1 MALLW
6 VAFFLQQG
14 TRQIFGATLTS
25 IQSSLGVSA
34 AQIGMVATVFT
45 FAYGLS
51 VPFAGVAADLLNRK
65 WMVVSGVFV
74 FCLGIFASGFV
85 ASLGLLVVT
94 YGILNGFGQSFY
106 YPSSTSIIGELHKE
120 TRATALSIL
129 QMGLYAGIV
138 GCSAASGWLAERGA
152 DGWRTPF
159 IAFGGLGILWAAVM
173 ALGLRGRI
181 SSPKECK
188 VAVAT
193 GSSGVSEKSESNQPN
208 STRSTCSTRLN
219 KNLQD
224 SKTPKNSP
232 APQASG
238 WVSAKHEL
246 RSSRK
251 APSESNKP
259 SLKEAFMVF
268 LGNPSALLL
277 AAGLGMMIYVDVGFK
292 TWMPSH
298 LAESFGMAKGSAALN
313 AVLWHYLGAF
323 AGVALGSRISDRLVA
338 KRPSVRMETNIAG
351 LALAVPFIAWMAYAP
366 SLLSCCVAMALFGV
380 FRGVYDSNLMASLFD
395 IIPQKYHAS
404 GAGIMLSCAFVF
416 GSTSPLVLG
425 FVKDAFSS
433 TTALASLSLFYL
445 VGAGVIAIARHRQY
459 HGIIR
464 ALS

>member
-1 MALLW
+1 MHYKWRALALLW

-25 IQSSLGVSA
+25 IQSSLGVGA
-34 AQIGMVATVFT
+34 AQIGIVATVFT

-51 VPFAGVAADLLNRK
+51 VPFAGVAADLFNRK

-85 ASLGLLVVT
+85 ASLGLLVVS

-129 QMGLYAGIV
+129 QMGLYAGII
-138 GCSAASGWLAERGA
+138 GCSAASGWLAESGA
-152 DGWRTPF
+152 DGWRLPF
-159 IAFGGLGILWAAVM
+159 KIFGGVGILWAAVM
-173 ALGLRGRI
+173 AFGLKSGGF
-181 SSPKECK
+181 SHKEHKERKDSASLRLC
-188 VAVAT
+188 VNDA
-193 GSSGVSEKSESNQPN
+193 ESDN
-208 STRSTCSTRLN
+208 
-219 KNLQD
+219 D
-224 SKTPKNSP
+224 
-232 APQASG
+232 A
-238 WVSAKHEL
+238 
-246 RSSRK
+246 
-251 APSESNKP
+251 KP

-268 LGNPSALLL
+268 LTNPPALLL

-298 LAESFGMAKGSAALN
+298 LAESFGMAKGTAALN
-313 AVLWHYLGAF
+313 AVVWHYIGAF
-323 AGVALGSRISDRLVA
+323 AGVAIGSRISDRLAA

-366 SLLSCCVAMALFGV
+366 SLLSCGVAMALFGV

-404 GAGIMLSCAFVF
+404 GAGLMLSCAFVF
-416 GSTSPLVLG
+416 GSTSPVVLG
-425 FVKDAFSS
+425 LLKDAFSS
-433 TTALASLSLFYL
+433 TAALASLAVFYL
-445 VGAGVIAIARHRQY
+445 VGAGIIAIARRRQY
-459 HGIIR
+459 KVCTTNH
-464 ALS
+464 